1 HVDSTNLLV
10 LRQLNPAAIVETPAN
25 FDEAALEIEIAPQK
39 PCQLAE
45 PEAGSQRA
53 EQHRVV
59 AREVPLRH
67 MQDVGIL
74 LDAER
79 IDERARIPGIPEEAP
94 DLAAGFVAIAP
105 SSINWLNVCRTGAM
119 PF

>member
-1 HVDSTNLLV
+1 MIRRPPRSTLFPYTTLFRSLEPLELLRELAGHVDSTNLLV

-67 MQDVGIL
+67 IQEVGLL

-79 IDERARIPGIPEEAP
+79 IDARARIA
-94 DLAAGFVAIAP
+94 
-105 SSINWLNVCRTGAM
+105 
-119 PF
+119 